1 MSNVVKFLDELGRN
15 PDLSAEEYA
24 QAVAAVP
31 VGSDLKQALL
41 DRDVS
46 RINAILGQPCTL
58 LSFLV
63 PAEEEQPDEE
73 KEEDSPDDKE
83 SEARAA

>member
-1 MSNVVKFLDELGRN
+1 MSDVVKFLDELGRN
-15 PDLSAEEYA
+15 PELSAEAYA
-24 QAVAAVP
+24 QAVDATA
-31 VGSDLKQALL
+31 VGSELKQALL
-41 DRDVS
+41 DRNASMV
-46 RINAILGQPCTL
+46 NAIMGQPCTL

-73 KEEDSPDDKE
+73 KEGDTPDEE

>member
-1 MSNVVKFLDELGRN
+1 MSDVVKFLDELGRN
-15 PDLSAEEYA
+15 PELSAEEYV
-24 QAVAAVP
+24 QAVAATE
-31 VGSDLKQALL
+31 VGSELRQALL
-41 DRDVS
+41 DRDAP
-46 RINAILGQPCTL
+46 RINAIMGQPCTL

-73 KEEDSPDDKE
+73 KEEESPNEE